1 MSKST
6 FDAAMAAAGFND
18 SSKKIS
24 KTGLKSVMSEISDGI
39 WGGLLI
45 LTCEQ
50 NNGNWKATDDSYA
63 PLKEAYNSIDYGQI
77 CRIKCS
83 NAYDFVGKASFYAI
97 ATKVDNGYHMIS
109 RIATSSGYKDISYII
124 VKVSGFFE

>member
-1 MSKST
+1 MNISNKSIIKANMSKST

-45 LTCEQ
+45 HCL
-50 NNGNWKATDDSYA
+50 
-63 PLKEAYNSIDYGQI
+63 
-77 CRIKCS
+77 
-83 NAYDFVGKASFYAI
+83 
-97 ATKVDNGYHMIS
+97 H
-109 RIATSSGYKDISYII
+109 
-124 VKVSGFFE
+124 